1 MADLSK
7 YQRKLV
13 DRYYEHLDTIM
24 LIKLQELASEL
35 YLTEGDKKRDALW
48 KRVEKAMANLKIPAS
63 VAQHILTQRRP
74 ELLAQH
80 LQDWLRHSKK

>member
-1 MADLSK
+1 MAELSK

-24 LIKLQELASEL
+24 LTKLQELASEL
-35 YLTEGDKKRDALW
+35 YLAETDKKKDGLW
-48 KRVEKAMANLKIPAS
+48 KRVEKAMANLKIPPAI
-63 VAQHILTQRRP
+63 VQHIMTQRRP

-80 LQDWLRHSKK
+80 IQDWLKHSK